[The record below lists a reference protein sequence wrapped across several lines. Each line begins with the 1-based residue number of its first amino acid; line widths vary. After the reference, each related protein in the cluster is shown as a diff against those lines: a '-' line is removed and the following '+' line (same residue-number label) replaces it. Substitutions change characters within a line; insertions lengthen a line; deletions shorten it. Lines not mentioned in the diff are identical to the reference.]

1 MGPAGSGT
9 ATRNAARTGS
19 EERFAQCAT
28 NRQPM
33 LCAISTGGAE
43 RRAMAASSPRSHSA
57 QTGRSQSRCC
67 TRCQPGCRSSHKVC
81 QWPGPEL
88 PMPGTIRATTPS
100 LVVLCLG
107 TPCTLLEPGDRTSTG
122 CAPAGETGRE
132 QIPARRRLPIHHFS
146 CAEHSRQRF
155 KHQPLVERLTGHT
168 ACRADRLTGF
178 TRTRHRRVVRR
189 YHPRTMWVV
198 MSSARFA
205 WIAHLDAGVE
215 RQIDGL
221 CVRQGPPCG
230 DHLRGGRAV
239 GR

>member
-9 ATRNAARTGS
+9 ATRNAARTRS

-100 LVVLCLG
+100 LVVLCLS
-107 TPCTLLEPGDRTSTG
+107 TPCTLREPGDRTNTG

-168 ACRADRLTGF
+168 ACRADRLLQGA
-178 TRTRHRRVVRR
+178 RR
-189 YHPRTMWVV
+189 
-198 MSSARFA
+198 
-205 WIAHLDAGVE
+205 
-215 RQIDGL
+215 RQ
-221 CVRQGPPCG
+221 CKRQGF
-230 DHLRGGRAV
+230 DRGRQTGRVCKIFLGNNLTKQPGLHPVDMGAPLQMR
-239 GR
+239 GYRSQ

>member
-9 ATRNAARTGS
+9 ATRNAARTRS

-100 LVVLCLG
+100 LVVLCLS
-107 TPCTLLEPGDRTSTG
+107 TPCTLREPGDRTNTG

-168 ACRADRLTGF
+168 ACRADRLLQRARRRQVSGKALIAAA
-178 TRTRHRRVVRR
+178 RRVGSAKSSLGTISRSSPAFTPSIWARR
-189 YHPRTMWVV
+189 CKCVAIVFFR
-198 MSSARFA
+198 AA
-205 WIAHLDAGVE
+205 E
-215 RQIDGL
+215 RD
-221 CVRQGPPCG
+221 P
-230 DHLRGGRAV
+230 
-239 GR
+239 